1 MPLSRTLFSWCFPL
15 RHVTM
20 SSSSPTHSPG
30 PPAATVDK
38 PTPIDA
44 PTIDVS
50 VSDPVPAR
58 VPVYDPTPDIDDAR
72 IPRIS
77 LDPMLASPIADKAFG
92 NTLATNFNIPDIPHT
107 PILTNDT
114 PVPNISF
121 VDLLDADPRPTLVLS
136 LAPPV
141 PRAVYANPAFASTGF
156 SYSQDALWADI
167 ESKTTPLPP
176 VTHLGYSWT
185 RSVLRCGQYAVV
197 SANHTVSVPET
208 MTPTAAVAAP
218 EDIPLPTSPNA
229 QRPARPLI
237 SMLMPPIPTTA
248 GPTTPTIPTVAID
261 RVVPS
266 LHPLQ
271 HTEPLTPPASAVFLA
286 PSQDQTMKTDTPVA
300 ATTTHTLDA
309 TPDATPEETAATK
322 SESFFPAENRSDARK
337 DTQDTLN
344 DTQNDAHAA
353 SSKYLDQF
361 EAITDFM
368 PVGMCVVDAAG
379 NIVSANIAWH
389 HILGCAWPP
398 TEADTAPDGLVM
410 TRAQFLSYVE
420 DEDQE
425 LVQNFFANGTLVP
438 TSTFG
443 FRVKKYRLKGAK
455 KAQSQSQNQN
465 LEDSVSTNTSTTP
478 TPLTPSRPSPVPH
491 IQEASTPKKSASFP
505 VAGSSSS
512 AASQP
517 CYNQIDV
524 PRAPVRRDSLV
535 LSSAASTPDEAARD
549 SHVLATTHSEMDAD
563 GNLLRVLVCLR
574 DITEHQHIAEAA
586 DRHARQANNL
596 RRMAEFATVG
606 MYDMDVD
613 GRLRGA
619 NKVFYEMC
627 GIQSDAVD
635 TAEHLSQENMRP
647 WIDCVVD
654 EDQHMI
660 ETCFQ
665 RLFGGPHDASKDN
678 RHVDHWTVVEAG
690 ANEYD
695 VDNDETDDE
704 DNKDGNDNDDDAAT
718 KIEAETDYQTAE
730 LRFKTPW
737 TTDDGSGGRIVA
749 PRWVEASFLPVRDAD
764 GKVQSITGCLTDISL
779 RRWQLERERQVK
791 EEAIESKRQQEN
803 FVDITSHE
811 IRNPLTVI
819 MHCGDAVLESLTR
832 LREDVREDK
841 QRAML
846 DDVID
851 SAEIIVSSAL
861 HQKAIVD
868 DILTMSKLDSNLLAV
883 TPVTVDPIEIV
894 RSTLRMFEVQ
904 ARQQHIQLRMTIDP
918 SYYKELPVVLSPLP
932 SIPAETAVAAVTA
945 PFAPRTPFLV
955 FDPSRVKQILINLLT
970 NALKFTQSVS
980 VREIITTVS
989 VSRSRP
995 TDAMCAVSF
1004 VPQPPDNKLAPAYG
1018 GPGGRGRGPGRGR
1031 GRSRG
1036 TGTNSTSNSPSPS
1049 SPSSTATTATA
1060 ATARTTTTPLKGDS
1074 VFLIFEVR
1082 DTGEGLTKEGVD
1094 SLFQKFVQ
1102 ADSSTHVK
1110 HGGSGL
1116 GLFISKRLAEIQ
1128 NGAIGVASERGV
1140 GSTFV
1145 FYIEAYI
1152 PPPSAVPEILS
1163 PGEAAKIA
1171 LAAGLGN
1178 AAGGISFA
1186 PVAPA
1191 YPAAPVATVAEHTK
1205 EEGTAPLLTAINVA
1219 SLPSPLAI
1227 APTIMSP
1234 LFQQD
1239 GQQQAITPTMTNKDR
1254 SDSYS
1259 SRSAVMHAIPHSI
1272 ATSYA
1277 TPASVGSQTAPP
1289 TPTTTTDSP
1298 TILRPVSTF
1307 ASAGQPPVSQQLS
1320 FPTSSTI
1327 SQGELAA
1334 VSATPPEIHGVLLV
1348 EDNIVNQKVTRRY
1361 FEKLGFNVEV
1371 AANGV
1376 EAMESIRAS
1385 DRCVPGSF
1393 PISVVLM
1400 DMEMPVQDGLT
1411 CTRHIRELEAMGA
1424 FAGGRMPVLMI
1435 TGNARPEQIADA
1447 RAAGCDDV
1455 VVKPFQMHL
1464 LFEHI
1469 KLVMHTLWANEIR
1482 ALAAINRADVAEA
1495 TEEVAEDAPKETVEA
1510 IEPTPTSVTAETES
1524 ESPTNLSPVLEES
1537 KAETDIKVD
1546 EVNQTDKV
1554 ALADIS
1560 PQLDEGVVLHR
1571 QNSDQ
1576 I

>member
-1 MPLSRTLFSWCFPL
+1 MLTSATADTPL
-15 RHVTM
+15 
-20 SSSSPTHSPG
+20 
-30 PPAATVDK
+30 D
-38 PTPIDA
+38 
-44 PTIDVS
+44 
-50 VSDPVPAR
+50 
-58 VPVYDPTPDIDDAR
+58 
-72 IPRIS
+72 
-77 LDPMLASPIADKAFG
+77 
-92 NTLATNFNIPDIPHT
+92 NTLATN
-107 PILTNDT
+107 NDT
-114 PVPNISF
+114 PDIQHPHPHPPILSNDTPLPDISLT
-121 VDLLDADPRPTLVLS
+121 DLLDVDPRPTLVLS
-136 LAPPV
+136 LAPPA
-141 PRAVYANPAFASTGF
+141 PRAVYANPAFSSTGL
-156 SYSQDALWADI
+156 SSAQDALWPDV
-167 ESKTTPLPP
+167 ESTTASLPP
-176 VTHLGYSWT
+176 VTHRGYSWT
-185 RSVLRCGQYAVV
+185 RSVLRSGQYAVI
-197 SANHTVSVPET
+197 SADHTTSVP
-208 MTPTAAVAAP
+208 AAV
-218 EDIPLPTSPNA
+218 
-229 QRPARPLI
+229 
-237 SMLMPPIPTTA
+237 PTTA
-248 GPTTPTIPTVAID
+248 AIAAPAVNTTDSA
-261 RVVPS
+261 PS

-271 HTEPLTPPASAVFLA
+271 HTEPLTPPASAVFL
-286 PSQDQTMKTDTPVA
+286 PPLEDESTKNDTPA
-300 ATTTHTLDA
+300 ATTTHTPDA
-309 TPDATPEETAATK
+309 TPDATPEETAATT
-322 SESFFPAENRSDARK
+322 SESFFAENRSPRRDTK
-337 DTQDTLN
+337 DSNYLD
-344 DTQNDAHAA
+344 
-353 SSKYLDQF
+353 LDQF

-379 NIVSANIAWH
+379 NIASANLAWH

-398 TEADTAPDGLVM
+398 TGADADATAAINTDTPPGGLVM
-410 TRAQFLSYVE
+410 TSAQFLSYVE

-425 LVQNFFANGTLVP
+425 LVQNCFTNGTLVP

-443 FRVKKYRLKGAK
+443 FRVKKYRLKGPKNAPH
-455 KAQSQSQNQN
+455 Q
-465 LEDSVSTNTSTTP
+465 EDSASAIA
-478 TPLTPSRPSPVPH
+478 TPSRPPPVPH
-491 IQEASTPKKSASFP
+491 FPHSQDASTPKKSASFP
-505 VAGSSSS
+505 VAGSS
-512 AASQP
+512 ANQP
-517 CYNQIDV
+517 HQIQTHTQTHNQIEV

-535 LSSAASTPDEAARD
+535 LSSAASAPDEAARD
-549 SHVLATTHSEMDAD
+549 SHVLATTHSETDAD

-627 GIQSDAVD
+627 GIQTDATD
-635 TAEHLSQENMRP
+635 TAEHLSEECMRP
-647 WIDCVVD
+647 WINCILD

-660 ETCFQ
+660 EACFQ
-665 RLFGGPHDASKDN
+665 RLFGGPHDASKDSS
-678 RHVDHWTVVEAG
+678 HVDHWTVVEAG
-690 ANEYD
+690 ANEYG
-695 VDNDETDDE
+695 VDEDTDDE
-704 DNKDGNDNDDDAAT
+704 DDKAGSGSGSGNSDGNSNGNGNNNSNDDDAAT
-718 KIEAETDYQTAE
+718 KTEAETDYQTVE

-749 PRWVEASFLPVRDAD
+749 PRWVEVSFLPVRDAD
-764 GKVQSITGCLTDISL
+764 GRVQSITGCLTDISL

-918 SYYKELPVVLSPLP
+918 SFYKELPVAASPPLSPLP
-932 SIPAETAVAAVTA
+932 SIPADTAVAAVTA

-970 NALKFTQSVS
+970 NALKFTQSVV
-980 VREIITTVS
+980 VREITTTVS

-995 TDAMCAVSF
+995 TDANCAVSF
-1004 VPQPPDNKLAPAYG
+1004 LPPPPDLKLAPAYG
-1018 GPGGRGRGPGRGR
+1018 GPGGPGSRGRGPGRGR

-1049 SPSSTATTATA
+1049 SPSSSSTATTATA
-1060 ATARTTTTPLKGDS
+1060 ATPSRTTPRTTATPLRGDS

-1128 NGAIGVASERGV
+1128 NGAIGVASKCGV

-1152 PPPSAVPEILS
+1152 APPSAVPEILS

-1178 AAGGISFA
+1178 AAGGMNVTPAAS
-1186 PVAPA
+1186 APA
-1191 YPAAPVATVAEHTK
+1191 VAVAEHAKK
-1205 EEGTAPLLTAINVA
+1205 EGAAPLLTAINVA

-1234 LFQQD
+1234 LFSQD
-1239 GQQQAITPTMTNKDR
+1239 GQPTTMTTAKNR
-1254 SDSYS
+1254 SDSHTS
-1259 SRSAVMHAIPHSI
+1259 QSAVVHAVPDTF
-1272 ATSYA
+1272 ATSDA
-1277 TPASVGSQTAPP
+1277 PPASVGSPTAPP
-1289 TPTTTTDSP
+1289 TPTTATDSP
-1298 TILRPVSTF
+1298 TVPVPVSTV
-1307 ASAGQPPVSQQLS
+1307 AYADPPMQAAPQSPVSAS
-1320 FPTSSTI
+1320 PAVC
-1327 SQGELAA
+1327 QGQLAA

-1411 CTRHIRELEAMGA
+1411 CTRHIRALEATGA

-1469 KLVMHTLWANEIR
+1469 KLVMHTLWANEVR
-1482 ALAAINRADVAEA
+1482 ALAASNRADADAADV
-1495 TEEVAEDAPKETVEA
+1495 EDAPVSA
-1510 IEPTPTSVTAETES
+1510 AAETES
-1524 ESPTNLSPVLEES
+1524 VSLDVAPALEVEDA
-1537 KAETDIKVD
+1537 KAEMDVQVD
-1546 EVNQTDKV
+1546 EVDHTDK
-1554 ALADIS
+1554 AEQTGIA
-1560 PQLDEGVVLHR
+1560 PQLDEGVVL
-1571 QNSDQ
+1571 QSQTATTDT
-1576 I
+1576 